1 MPTLPNMNLITPAQ
15 GGDRGTWDDK
25 INACFVQIDAH
36 NHTSGKGVRVPV
48 AGLNIDTDINM
59 GSKGLTSL
67 GRAAFAEITALTTG
81 ARTLFVS
88 SSDHELYWRTNAGT
102 NVKLT
107 NGASIN
113 TSLVGGIVGDY
124 ASVGAE
130 VAFVDANKVYTFKDQ
145 SSPTKKWAR
154 LASGPVRIYEYNSTD
169 SVYVEHAV
177 DATLAASYTVTW
189 PDALPAS
196 QTLMQVTSAGLV
208 AFSNTLD
215 TNQSITLQ
223 NGVVAHGPRT
233 FSVPV
238 VYPDFILASGTINNN
253 GAKLGCAYAVSSS
266 GYHMLRGL
274 MPGWRVQSVTIHND
288 NTPGAAI
295 TYELY
300 VCATTGLGNVPFT
313 LLSGSS
319 SSALSDPTHTLGAP
333 YATGYT
339 IQPGDVLALK
349 ITTPGGATV
358 EPAILTVNY
367 DYPAP

>member
-177 DATLAASYTVTW
+177 DATLAASYTATW
-189 PDALPAS
+189 PAALPGS
-196 QTLMQVTSAGLV
+196 QTLVQIGASGVVS
-208 AFSNTLD
+208 FSNTLGN
-215 TNQSITLQ
+215 NQKLTLQ
-223 NGVVAHGPRT
+223 GTGYIAHGAWVKNFTIHPDVVPSG
-233 FSVPV
+233 SV
-238 VYPDFILASGTINNN
+238 SGGTDGN
-253 GAKLGCAYAVSSS
+253 GGFGESIMAVSTVMYSRIDGLFPSDQITSVVVGCDLLTGSS
-266 GYHMLRGL
+266 LTFDLVTRDEFGALVSVLSAPTTSTTLTPSGGTASFGTGTMYLKATTDGSTTAALYTM
-274 MPGWRVQSVTIHND
+274 SVTITRN
-288 NTPGAAI
+288 
-295 TYELY
+295 
-300 VCATTGLGNVPFT
+300 
-313 LLSGSS
+313 
-319 SSALSDPTHTLGAP
+319 
-333 YATGYT
+333 
-339 IQPGDVLALK
+339 
-349 ITTPGGATV
+349 
-358 EPAILTVNY
+358 
-367 DYPAP
+367 